1 MTDRPVKAKS
11 AKPTPAPAKKSRFTF
26 FRQLA
31 EELRK
36 VHWPT
41 RQEAARL
48 SMLVLILCVI
58 IGAILGALDF
68 AFTKLFTNVFLGG

>member
-1 MTDRPVKAKS
+1 MANLPVKSKS
-11 AKPTPAPAKKSRFTF
+11 LKPTTAPAKKPKFRFF
-26 FRQLA
+26 SQLV

-48 SMLVLILCVI
+48 SMLVLIVCVI